1 MSNSDREG
9 AAKFKIQ
16 IQVCVMSQALN
27 SCKVHLS
34 VNTTHEYVNES
45 QWIFFFL
52 DKLNVTD
59 SVINKVTE
67 KSRQKEADM

>member
-1 MSNSDREG
+1 MD
-9 AAKFKIQ
+9 
-16 IQVCVMSQALN
+16 
-27 SCKVHLS
+27 
-34 VNTTHEYVNES
+34 
-45 QWIFFFL
+45 FFL